1 MRLGAT
7 VPRLL
12 LALLLGLILGPPLPA
27 DATDGAVAGH
37 WFRIETH
44 VHSVFSSDAVA
55 DVGVLATTA
64 RTLGYNA
71 VFLTDHNEGS
81 SFQIAGET
89 ANHRTLDESDE
100 EWELHRRGELDGGTA
115 RLETTTAFQGTRA
128 LHLALPPSS
137 SGTLSI
143 WARRGPLIT
152 AGPVMLTFAVLV
164 QQLDPGTGFAALI
177 SLGGAPDIGRTVG
190 YTTESG
196 DVRLGQ
202 SVTFAWTIGQPL
214 LPAATPSHHVV
225 VFPLPEPA
233 HGKWV
238 VYTVNV
244 SEALAQLPTDQRP
257 HPFAAFLY
265 PRFALSTTG
274 GAAELFLDGV
284 TLHAERP
291 LSPAEEFVAR
301 TTLCQAY
308 SDASFQVFCAHEM
321 GQQRHTTRFDFA
333 ITDPSQFHSFQFGT
347 DGIPSVQRG
356 GYPTQLNHPGSTIR
370 LREILENQAYGAD
383 FLEVRKPEWAAVWDE
398 LLLQGVSILG
408 SWGADSHELLDRRN
422 PATVVFTSGLT
433 LDSIVHALYEGRSF
447 LARNTFTGTL
457 LFSPWPD
464 PATPYPARYP
474 IFVSDRAAMTTV
486 FLRITGGLPA
496 GSHLRWIRNGQLEQ
510 EQLLSGPAADVTL
523 QLSLEGPLTVV
534 RAEVSAPDGTLLA
547 LTQPLL
553 FRDVPGMPE
562 HDRLAVIGIN
572 PLTGPGYTRS
582 MAAGIVDAAWDS
594 AVRALLLTLQA
605 PPGARLVLRLETER
619 PATLDLAG
627 TPLPAPTSGSTLSFV
642 QPTSIT
648 DLVAWFDSPPLPIS
662 RPPPAAPPDF
672 AVQAIDATGIEL
684 SWQPTSTKDRP
695 VRYGVERNGQL
706 LALVGSSLRFTDR
719 SVQPGQHYTYTVR
732 AFDLADL
739 SSPPTRPRT
748 VAVSPPLLF
757 ADDFES
763 GSLTSWSATGS
774 VSLRERSGDTQNHA
788 ALLELANGPAT
799 LQRRLETPLRSLI
812 IRFRFQ
818 LLDQGPE
825 PLSLLTLVEQTGQPF
840 LELTL
845 ASDGRLILRD
855 RDRTTASQELV
866 AFGVWYAC
874 QLFLQPFAQQEVQCQ
889 PEDRSTD
896 TMRAHLSAPTRDT
909 RLATLTFGQ
918 RTGSPRARLLLDDIR
933 LVQRDHASERSI
945 RPWSWGVSRARG

>member
-7 VPRLL
+7 VPRVL

-55 DVGVLATTA
+55 DVGVLARTA

-89 ANHRTLDESDE
+89 ANHRTLDESDK
-100 EWELHRRGELDGGTA
+100 EWEISRRGELNGATA
-115 RLETTTAFQGTRA
+115 RLESTTAFQGTRA

-143 WARRGPLIT
+143 WARRGPLIV
-152 AGPVMLTFAVLV
+152 AGPVTLTFAVLV

-233 HGKWV
+233 HGKWT

-301 TTLCQAY
+301 TALCQAF

-333 ITDPSQFHSFQFGT
+333 ITNSSQFHSFQFGT

-408 SWGADSHELLDRRN
+408 SWGTDSHEVIDRRN

-433 LDSIVHALYEGRSF
+433 LDSIVRALYEGRSF

-594 AVRALLLTLQA
+594 ALRALLLTLQA

-642 QPTSIT
+642 QPASIT

-732 AFDLADL
+732 AFDLAGL

-748 VAVSPPLLF
+748 VVVLPPLLF
-757 ADDFES
+757 ADDFER
-763 GSLTSWSATGS
+763 GTLTGWSVTGS
-774 VSLRERSGDTQNHA
+774 VSLRERSGQTQNHA

-799 LQRRLETPLRSLI
+799 LQRRLETPPRSLI

-825 PLSLLTLVEQTGQPF
+825 PLSLLTLIEQAGQPF

-845 ASDGRLILRD
+845 APDGHLILHD
-855 RDRTTASQELV
+855 RDRTAASQELV
-866 AFGVWYAC
+866 AFGVWYSC
-874 QLFLQPFAQQEVQCQ
+874 QVHLLAEGWPAVRCQ
-889 PEDRSTD
+889 PEDHATD
-896 TMRAHLSAPTRDT
+896 TISVLLSAPARDT
-909 RLATLTFGQ
+909 SLATLTFGQ
-918 RTGSPRARLLLDDIR
+918 RTGSPRTRLLLDDIQ

-945 RPWSWGVSRARG
+945 RPWSWGVSRARR